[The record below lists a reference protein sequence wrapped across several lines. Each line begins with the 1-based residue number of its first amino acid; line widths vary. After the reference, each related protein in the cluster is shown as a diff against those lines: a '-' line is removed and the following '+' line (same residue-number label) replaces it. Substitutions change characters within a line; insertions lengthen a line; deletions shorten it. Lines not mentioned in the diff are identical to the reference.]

1 MKQER
6 GKLDKMTAEYKI
18 PMTENNRKLQEVL
31 NYFSD
36 RAERCPCTRLIC
48 NGGDCI
54 EGYSLGVI
62 LNPKD
67 TQNFYRGPRG
77 IKVDLDINYDHV
89 LGHGQPQYFMR
100 RAFALDKP
108 GFLQDALARADLEAS
123 LDILCEAKR
132 GTDLY
137 VAQYRFVGDRVSAKE
152 DMSKDSENTKILRS
166 IIPARFWDKEAA
178 VQVGDSAVRAVDLA
192 YDLWEWDNEM

>member
-1 MKQER
+1 
-6 GKLDKMTAEYKI
+6 MTKEYKI

-48 NGGDCI
+48 NGDDLR
-54 EGYSLGVI
+54 EGYSLGVM
-62 LNPKD
+62 LDPKD

-77 IKVDLDINYDHV
+77 VKIDLDIRYDQ
-89 LGHGQPQYFMR
+89 LLENGQPQDFLR
-100 RAFALDKP
+100 RAFPLDRP
-108 GFLQDALARADLEAS
+108 GFLQDALAKQDLEAS
-123 LDILCEAKR
+123 LDILCEATR
-132 GTDLY
+132 GKDLY

-152 DMSKDSENTKILRS
+152 DMSDDSENTKILRN

-178 VQVGDSAVRAVDLA
+178 VTAGDSAVRAVDLA
-192 YDLWEWDNEM
+192 YDLWEWDNKM